1 MNQPQEKRHTAMRTI
16 PISLAILAAGFAF
29 TAYKVRFGTTFT
41 LLTVISLL
49 AVTIATVILYFQ
61 KKQQPSGDCKQVVR
75 AIPLILLSAA
85 VAVAVYFCFDSA
97 QVRIAR
103 EVESLKSD
111 TPTETIVEN
120 YTNKPDG
127 TLRFFVRNGE
137 TAEITYEYEN
147 SLKRE
152 SSLNDYYFYLK
163 AVTDLFVTGKYETI
177 SDYYSMEYFKFTIEL
192 FDKDN
197 RKVVAFRDSTN
208 DPQLKSALSE
218 GKGTYKLEMCGYRI
232 PIVNQADS
240 IRETIDQVKTA
251 KKFKLYVDF

>member
-1 MNQPQEKRHTAMRTI
+1 MNQPQEKNHTVMRTI
-16 PISLAILAAGFAF
+16 PVCLAILAAGFAF
-29 TAYKVRFGTTFT
+29 TAYKVRFGATFT

-49 AVTIATVILYFQ
+49 AVTIAAVILFFQ
-61 KKQQPSGDCKQVVR
+61 KKQQSSGGFKQTACAV
-75 AIPLILLSAA
+75 PLILLSAA

-137 TAEITYEYEN
+137 TAEISYEYEN
-147 SLKRE
+147 SLMRE

-163 AVTDLFVTGKYETI
+163 AVTDLIVTGKYETI

-192 FDKDN
+192 FDNTN
-197 RKVVAFRDSTN
+197 RKIVAFRDSTN
-208 DPQLKSALSE
+208 DPLLKSALSE
-218 GKGTYKLEMCGYRI
+218 GKGTYKLEICGYRI
-232 PIVNQADS
+232 PIAYHADS
-240 IRETIDQVKTA
+240 IRETIDKVKTA
-251 KKFKLYVDF
+251 RKFKLYVDF